1 MRSTDGWGADV
12 TGTSGLRGYCDADGV
27 DTSSG
32 QKGRYVVST
41 VADSPA
47 EKAGVR
53 TGDRLVWINGVKA
66 STLTHS
72 VLSRTVST

>member
-1 MRSTDGWGADV
+1 M
-12 TGTSGLRGYCDADGV
+12 

-72 VLSRTVST
+72 VLSRTVSTWVLAVLLPD